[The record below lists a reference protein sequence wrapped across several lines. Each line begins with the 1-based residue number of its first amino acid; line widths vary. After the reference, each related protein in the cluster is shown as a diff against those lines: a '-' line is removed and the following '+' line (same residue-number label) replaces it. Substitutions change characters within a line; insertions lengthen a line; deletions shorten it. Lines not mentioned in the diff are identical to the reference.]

1 MLEHH
6 VPEIRQELA
15 ATRVTALRRSAEHV
29 PVGLLRRALGSGLVR
44 LGLHLGYDGHVPPF
58 RVGEPMIPPPGP
70 LLQVPARLSDPGLP
84 PGKARL
90 RPRQAVHR

>member
-29 PVGLLRRALGSGLVR
+29 PVGPLRRALGSGLVR
-44 LGLHLGYDGHVPPF
+44 LGLRLGYDGHVPPLVSQPS
-58 RVGEPMIPPPGP
+58 RREEAPSGVSSRH
-70 LLQVPARLSDPGLP
+70 LTTA
-84 PGKARL
+84 L
-90 RPRQAVHR
+90 RASLTRS